1 MAKPDDLDRRLVDV
15 TCKAAREVREMLTG
29 VALGSD
35 TERQEA
41 FDFGFQL
48 GAALTLQVLAEA
60 LEHNEQR
67 LAERLAETWERRY
80 AAD

>member
-1 MAKPDDLDRRLVDV
+1 MVNPDDLDRRLVDV

-29 VALGSD
+29 VVFGSD
-35 TERQEA
+35 TEWREA

-48 GAALTLQVLAEA
+48 GAAVVLQVLAEA
-60 LEHNEQR
+60 LEHDEQR